1 MKRIIGILVLVLL
14 ISGIIVRLKI
24 GHDKINKEKPGSGI
38 SNVVNVNVARV
49 TEKETGHVLNLTGTL
64 YPVTELSVA
73 AQAQGRITSLNIQLG
88 QFITKGSAIA
98 TIDNELLQLAVKN
111 AKINESKLKHDLE
124 RFQNL
129 YNGGTVTEQQLEETR
144 DAYESVKI
152 QLEQAE
158 KQLADATVEAPI
170 SGVITEKYVEQGTFI
185 NPGSPVADII
195 DISKL
200 KIRINAS
207 ETDIYQLKKGDQAIV
222 TTEIYPGTEFS
233 GYVTFVSDK
242 GDESHNYPIEVEIP
256 NNKQYPLKAGTFVNV
271 KITVPGTA
279 KALFIPREAL
289 VGSMQDAGVYIA
301 EDGKA
306 MLRKITIKPGSG
318 TDLQVLSGLTEGDV
332 IIVTGQINLVDGK
345 EINIVK
351 N

>member
-1 MKRIIGILVLVLL
+1 MRRIIGIIVVVLL

-24 GHDKINKEKPGSGI
+24 SHDKINKEKTGSGI

-88 QFITKGSAIA
+88 QFVTKGNAIA
-98 TIDNELLQLAVKN
+98 TIDNELMQLAVKN
-111 AKINESKLKHDLE
+111 AKINESKLRRDIE

-158 KQLADATVEAPI
+158 KQLADATVEAPV
-170 SGVITEKYVEQGTFI
+170 SGVITQKYVEQGTFI

-207 ETDIYQLKKGDQAIV
+207 EADVYRLKKGDLAII
-222 TTEIYPGTEFS
+222 TTEIYPETEFS
-233 GYVTFVSDK
+233 GHVTFVSDK
-242 GDESHNYPIEVEIP
+242 GDESHNYPIEVEIS
-256 NNKQYPLKAGTFVNV
+256 NSKQYPLKAGTFVNV

-289 VGSMQDAGVYIA
+289 VGSMQDANVYIA
-301 EDGKA
+301 EDGRA
-306 MLRKITIKPGSG
+306 ILRKITIKSGSG
-318 TDLQVLSGLTEGDV
+318 ANLQVLKGLTEGDV